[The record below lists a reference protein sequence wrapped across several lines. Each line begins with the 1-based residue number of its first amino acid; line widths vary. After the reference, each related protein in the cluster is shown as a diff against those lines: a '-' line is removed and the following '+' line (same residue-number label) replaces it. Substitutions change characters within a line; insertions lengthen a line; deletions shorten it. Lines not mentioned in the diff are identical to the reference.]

1 MYTVP
6 VGTQTPFS
14 IPLQIHDYNVHV
26 DSNDVFWMI
35 PVSRDAVE
43 VDFDSAQARLRVR
56 DMVVF
61 DDHDIANSLTQGLGL
76 PTPPIPGLPF
86 PPIPGVFPV
95 KARVSFDIRW
105 NGALQ
110 TTTINNTAQSF
121 KGTFSSTQTTIEWSS
136 EQEGFAFKSEPP
148 DPTRNLISVLG
159 REQNGVFFT

>member
-1 MYTVP
+1 
-6 VGTQTPFS
+6 
-14 IPLQIHDYNVHV
+14 
-26 DSNDVFWMI
+26 MI
-35 PVSRDAVE
+35 PVNHDAVE
-43 VDFDSAQARLRVR
+43 VDFDSGQARLRVR

-76 PTPPIPGLPF
+76 PS

-105 NGALQ
+105 NVALQ
-110 TTTINNTAQSF
+110 TATINNTAQNF

-136 EQEGFAFKSEPP
+136 EQEGFSFKSEPP

>member
-1 MYTVP
+1 
-6 VGTQTPFS
+6 
-14 IPLQIHDYNVHV
+14 
-26 DSNDVFWMI
+26 MI
-35 PVSRDAVE
+35 PVSHDAVE

-76 PTPPIPGLPF
+76 PTPPIPA
-86 PPIPGVFPV
+86 VFPV

-110 TTTINNTAQSF
+110 TATINNTAQSF

-136 EQEGFAFKSEPP
+136 EQEGFSFKSEPP